1 MNSNNDHGHKPILLE
16 QAIEGLQVKPDGFYV
31 DCTYGRGGYSAAI
44 LQQLGDGG
52 ELLAFDLDPE
62 AVVAGEQRFKSD
74 PRFSIIHSSYA
85 RLLQV
90 LEDRDRVG
98 EVDGLVLDLGV
109 SSPQLDDPA
118 RGFSFQSNGPLDMR
132 MNNRSGITAERWLKS
147 VNKKDLADV
156 LHTYGEERY
165 ANRIASAIVTARKQ
179 VTIDTT
185 GKLAALVQKVVPT
198 KEKDKHP
205 ATRTFQAIRIFI
217 NRELQDLKA
226 VLEQV
231 VDALIPGGR
240 LVVISF
246 HSLEHRMVKRFIRNE
261 VKGDP
266 YPRELPVMQEQLR
279 PRMKIIE
286 KSLRPDAGEIATNPR
301 SRSAVLRIA
310 EKLPE

>member
-1 MNSNNDHGHKPILLE
+1 MNSNNDHGHIPVLLQ
-16 QAIEGLQVKPDGFYV
+16 QAIRGLHIKPDGFYV

-44 LQQLGDGG
+44 LQQLGDVG

-62 AVVAGEQRFKSD
+62 AVVAGAQRFKSD
-74 PRFSIIHSSYA
+74 PRFTIIHSSYA
-85 RLLQV
+85 RLQQE
-90 LEDRDRVG
+90 LEDRDRLG
-98 EVDGLVLDLGV
+98 HVDGLVLDLGV

-118 RGFSFQSNGPLDMR
+118 RGFSFQSDGPLDMR

-156 LHTYGEERY
+156 LHNYGEERY
-165 ANRIASAIVTARKQ
+165 ANRIASAIVSARKQ
-179 VTIDTT
+179 ISIDTT
-185 GKLAALVQKVVPT
+185 RKLAALVQKVVPT
-198 KEKDKHP
+198 KEQDKHP

-226 VLEQV
+226 VLDQV
-231 VDALIPGGR
+231 VDALAPGGR
-240 LVVISF
+240 LAVISF
-246 HSLEHRMVKRFIRNE
+246 HSLEDRMVKRFIRNE

-266 YPRELPVMQEQLR
+266 FPRELPVMQEQLR

-286 KSLRPDAGEIATNPR
+286 KSLRPDTREIAVNPR

-310 EKLPE
+310 EKLPG